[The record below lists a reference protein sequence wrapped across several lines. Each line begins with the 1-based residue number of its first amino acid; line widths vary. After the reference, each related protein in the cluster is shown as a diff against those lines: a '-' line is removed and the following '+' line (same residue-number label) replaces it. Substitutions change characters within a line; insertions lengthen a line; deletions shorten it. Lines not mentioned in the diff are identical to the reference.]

1 MKLGCQHKGHKVLN
15 LSKGDT
21 KILIS
26 SAKCVV
32 CMCIVYG
39 TCFLA
44 RGDSNGEHT
53 TGVVPVPGPAVAAVG
68 RNWVMSGTGVTH
80 TPQPHP

>member
-1 MKLGCQHKGHKVLN
+1 M
-15 LSKGDT
+15 LSKCGT
-21 KILIS
+21 RILIS
-26 SAKCVV
+26 SARCVV
-32 CMCIVYG
+32 CMCIVYS

-53 TGVVPVPGPAVAAVG
+53 TGVVPVLGPAVAAVG

>member
-1 MKLGCQHKGHKVLN
+1 
-15 LSKGDT
+15 
-21 KILIS
+21 
-26 SAKCVV
+26 
-32 CMCIVYG
+32 MCIVYG

-53 TGVVPVPGPAVAAVG
+53 TGVVPVLGPAVAAVG

-80 TPQPHP
+80 TTTPSLHHPAALLFLTHESTSPKRKSCCQSQRDPLDTR